1 MTKPARPWTEE
12 EDSFIEENYSGLFSI
27 PIMARA
33 LGRTEVAT
41 ERRIRIIHSQPA
53 KIGEDADLMACIKH
67 GEDLKRSG
75 KRWT

>member
-1 MTKPARPWTEE
+1 MTKPVKPWTEE

-41 ERRIRIIHSQPA
+41 ERRIRTIHSQPV
-53 KIGEDADLMACIKH
+53 KIGEDRNFIACVKH
-67 GEDLKRSG
+67 GEDLLMSG